1 MSLTK
6 VSGGRALLALTLL
19 AAAAAMLLAAG
30 GPDAAMAQGAPFGGA
45 RAAAAPVASDSWL
58 GWIFAKQAAFYQDFS
73 RIIRAAKSDGS
84 AVWTLLGVAFVYGIF
99 HAAGPGHGKAVIS
112 SYLVA
117 NEETWRR
124 GIVLSFASALLQA
137 FVAVAIVGV
146 AAALLNATAR
156 QMCNAER
163 VIELVSYAL
172 IALVGLR
179 LIWVKGKGFL
189 REARG
194 LNRPLHAV
202 GAAVTPKGHDDNHQY
217 HDLGHSHHHHDHHH
231 GHSHHGHD
239 HGHDH
244 HDHGHAHHHRHGHD
258 HDHGDDSAWGHA
270 HGPEPEELAG
280 PGGWQRGLSAIVA
293 VGLRPCSGAIIVLVF
308 ALAQGLFWAG
318 VAATFVM
325 GLGTAITVAAIAT
338 IAVGF
343 RSAAKQIAGS
353 RSGYGMLALR
363 GIEVGAAVV
372 VLAFGSLLLAGYMV
386 AERGA
391 CF

>member
-6 VSGGRALLALTLL
+6 FAGERTVIALMLFAV
-19 AAAAAMLLAAG
+19 AASFLLAAG
-30 GPDAAMAQGAPFGGA
+30 AHDAAFAQAGPFGVQRGAPPSVPTSGL
-45 RAAAAPVASDSWL
+45 L
-58 GWIFAKQAAFYQDFS
+58 GWVFAKQAEFYRQMS
-73 RIIRAAKSDGS
+73 GMIRAAKTDGS
-84 AVWTLLGVAFVYGIF
+84 AVWTLLGISFIYGIF

-124 GIVLSFASALLQA
+124 GVVLSFASAVLQA
-137 FVAVAIVGV
+137 FVAVAVVGIAAV
-146 AAALLNATAR
+146 ALNATAG

-163 VIELVSYAL
+163 VIEMVSYAL
-172 IALVGLR
+172 IALVGAR

-189 REARG
+189 REARN

-202 GAAVTPKGHDDNHQY
+202 GAAVTPPHDHKHHE
-217 HDLGHSHHHHDHHH
+217 HDHAHDHRHDHGHHHH
-231 GHSHHGHD
+231 HHGHD
-239 HGHDH
+239 HH
-244 HDHGHAHHHRHGHD
+244 HDDEHA
-258 HDHGDDSAWGHA
+258 SAWGHA

-280 PGGWQRGLSAIVA
+280 PGGWRRGLSAIVA

-325 GLGTAITVAAIAT
+325 GLGTAITVAGIAT
-338 IAVGF
+338 LAVGF
-343 RSAAKQIAGS
+343 RSAAKQIAS
-353 RSGYGMLALR
+353 TRSGYGMLALR
-363 GIEVGAAVV
+363 GIEVGAAVL
-372 VLAFGSLLLAGYMV
+372 VLAFGSLLLMGYMV

>member
-1 MSLTK
+1 MSVTTLA
-6 VSGGRALLALTLL
+6 GGRKAKHLLILLALIAGAVVLL
-19 AAAAAMLLAAG
+19 GMA
-30 GPDAAMAQGAPFGGA
+30 DAFAQNPFGGP
-45 RAAAAPVASDSWL
+45 RAPVPSPGPDGFAGWL
-58 GWIFAKQAAFYQDFS
+58 LQKQAEFYRQLS
-73 RIIRAAKSDGS
+73 GTIRQAKTDGS
-84 AVWTLLGVAFVYGIF
+84 ALWLLMGISFAYGIF

-137 FVAVAIVGV
+137 FVAVAVVGV
-146 AAALLNATAR
+146 AAALLNATAG
-156 QMCNAER
+156 QMCSAER
-163 VIELVSYAL
+163 VIELASYAL
-172 IALVGLR
+172 IALVGAG

-189 REARG
+189 REARNI
-194 LNRPLHAV
+194 NRPLHAV
-202 GAAVTPKGHDDNHQY
+202 GAAVTPPHDHKHDHGHGHDR
-217 HDLGHSHHHHDHHH
+217 HDHAHHDHH
-231 GHSHHGHD
+231 HD

-244 HDHGHAHHHRHGHD
+244 HDHANHGHGHD
-258 HDHGDDSAWGHA
+258 HRHDHSSAWGHA

-338 IAVGF
+338 LAVGF
-343 RSAAKQIAGS
+343 RSAAKHIAVS

-372 VLAFGSLLLAGYMV
+372 VLAFGALLLAGYMV

>member
-1 MSLTK
+1 MSLTR
-6 VSGGRALLALTLL
+6 VAGGRTAIALMLFT
-19 AAAAAMLLAAG
+19 AAVCLIAAG
-30 GPDAAMAQGAPFGGA
+30 ALDVAFAQGAPFGA
-45 RAAAAPVASDSWL
+45 PRTAPPPAADGIV
-58 GWIFAKQAAFYQDFS
+58 GWIFAKQAEFYQNFS
-73 RIIRAAKSDGS
+73 RIIRAAKTDGS
-84 AVWTLLGVAFVYGIF
+84 AVWTLLGVSFLYGIF

-137 FVAVAIVGV
+137 FVAVALVGV
-146 AAALLNATAR
+146 AAVILNATAR
-156 QMCNAER
+156 QMCDAGR
-163 VIELVSYAL
+163 VIELASYAL
-172 IALVGLR
+172 IALLGLR
-179 LIWVKGKGFL
+179 LIWVKGKGFI

-194 LNRPLHAV
+194 LGRPLHAV
-202 GAAVTPKGHDDNHQY
+202 GAAVTPKDHHEHDHKH
-217 HDLGHSHHHHDHHH
+217 HDHGHHHDHAHDQH
-231 GHSHHGHD
+231 GHAHHAHEHDHAHHDHGHH

-244 HDHGHAHHHRHGHD
+244 HDHD
-258 HDHGDDSAWGHA
+258 HDHDSAWGHA
-270 HGPEPEELAG
+270 HGPEPQELAG

-343 RSAAKQIAGS
+343 RSAAKHMAS
-353 RSGYGMLALR
+353 TRSGYGMLAMR

-372 VLAFGSLLLAGYMV
+372 VLSFGTLLLAGYMV

>member
-1 MSLTK
+1 MSLTRFA
-6 VSGGRALLALTLL
+6 GARTLIALTLL
-19 AAAAAMLLAAG
+19 AAAASMLLATGAL
-30 GPDAAMAQGAPFGGA
+30 DVVFAQGSPFGA
-45 RAAAAPVASDSWL
+45 PRAAAAPPPSDGII
-58 GWIFAKQAAFYQDFS
+58 GWMFAKQAEFYRDMS
-73 RIIRAAKSDGS
+73 RIIRAAKTDGS
-84 AVWTLLGVAFVYGIF
+84 AVWALLGVSFLYGIF

-137 FVAVAIVGV
+137 FVAVALVGI
-146 AAALLNATAR
+146 AAVILNATSR
-156 QMCNAER
+156 QMCDAGR
-163 VIELVSYAL
+163 VIELASYAL
-172 IALVGLR
+172 IALVGAR

-189 REARG
+189 REARN
-194 LNRPLHAV
+194 LSRPLHAV
-202 GAAVTPKGHDDNHQY
+202 GAAVTPPHDHKH
-217 HDLGHSHHHHDHHH
+217 HDHKHDHDHHHHDHA
-231 GHSHHGHD
+231 HD

-244 HDHGHAHHHRHGHD
+244 HHHGHD
-258 HDHGDDSAWGHA
+258 HDHDHGSAWGHA

-280 PGGWQRGLSAIVA
+280 PGGWQRGLTAIVA

-338 IAVGF
+338 LAVGF

-372 VLAFGSLLLAGYMV
+372 VLAFGALLLAGYLV